1 MPVDTMW
8 ERMGFNGASA
18 IGIAGIDTRPYTR
31 LSEGDSGMAQAV
43 LDDAAAIFPVF
54 DGVTNLAL
62 PLPPDYA
69 SPSLNGFVTWHT
81 AHQVQFLKEQAPNWA
96 AGDLRAVTFGTSSD
110 PALNETFLL
119 SADGTRVIRVATLLA
134 GDIAQLPLEDQ
145 QRLAE
150 DVPAFR
156 AIHANPIGLWPAD
169 DIFNLAASGG
179 TAPPATV
186 AEARQRIEDTMIL
199 PLETIVLAR
208 HDPARRNETI
218 TADNIAALYP
228 NLFLDQIASLRRRL
242 AEMAIF
248 NPNVIGQITADLK
261 TRFDR
266 IDSYANVT
274 RQAAT
279 AGFNRLTEAVN
290 TTDNLAGI
298 GRALNVFLQSEL
310 RQRDLLAVADTI
322 VFDGTFS
329 NRKVDTPMMVFVF
342 QTQENYSDEAEAQAR
357 SEEMNQMKALLESYT
372 RMQDIVNQTI
382 RTFDPVQFQKDNENA
397 PNADELFEEKT
408 LLGGL
413 TADSLLSSLT
423 TSDFL
428 VLSMFDRTAS
438 RASSNTFLPIENE
451 TNSIRPSFPFF
462 YDGSN
467 LLKPYKQQ
475 EWDLFSQDLSKISKV
490 LSADAEARMDAINR
504 VAKEK
509 NRHYELATETIN
521 KMTEILRSIVN

>member
-1 MPVDTMW
+1 M
-8 ERMGFNGASA
+8 
-18 IGIAGIDTRPYTR
+18 RP
-31 LSEGDSGMAQAV
+31 
-43 LDDAAAIFPVF
+43 
-54 DGVTNLAL
+54 
-62 PLPPDYA
+62 
-69 SPSLNGFVTWHT
+69 
-81 AHQVQFLKEQAPNWA
+81 
-96 AGDLRAVTFGTSSD
+96 
-110 PALNETFLL
+110 
-119 SADGTRVIRVATLLA
+119 
-134 GDIAQLPLEDQ
+134 
-145 QRLAE
+145 
-150 DVPAFR
+150 
-156 AIHANPIGLWPAD
+156 
-169 DIFNLAASGG
+169 
-179 TAPPATV
+179 
-186 AEARQRIEDTMIL
+186 EA
-199 PLETIVLAR
+199 
-208 HDPARRNETI
+208 
-218 TADNIAALYP
+218 
-228 NLFLDQIASLRRRL
+228 
-242 AEMAIF
+242 
-248 NPNVIGQITADLK
+248 GQIVGQFTADLK

-274 RQAAT
+274 QQGAT
-279 AGFNRLTEAVN
+279 AGFNRLTDAVN
-290 TTDNLAGI
+290 STDNLAGI

-322 VFDGTFS
+322 VFDGTF
-329 NRKVDTPMMVFVF
+329 NDRKVDTPMMVFVF

-397 PNADELFEEKT
+397 PNADQLFEEKT

-413 TADSLLSSLT
+413 TADSLLSTLT
-423 TSDFL
+423 TTDFF

-475 EWDLFSQDLSKISKV
+475 DWDLFSQDLSKISKV